1 MKKLF
6 IYNKRKEHDIIKISL
21 LYALLIIGICKI
33 LIMVLDNQTT
43 SRIQKSY
50 IFDVGG
56 NKIENNSNYIAIE
69 MHVSL
74 SEKSSFFYDFIRR
87 RNA

>member
-1 MKKLF
+1 MMKKLF
-6 IYNKRKEHDIIKISL
+6 IYNKRKEHDVIKISL

-50 IFDVGG
+50 IVD
-56 NKIENNSNYIAIE
+56 IALGPVVI
-69 MHVSL
+69 
-74 SEKSSFFYDFIRR
+74 
-87 RNA
+87 